1 MLRFMVTPLPPNGTN
16 GSFQWCIDFVSGDE
30 TSAVLEPAIGG
41 EGKAL
46 FVAGHGAGSHMNHR
60 SMLGL
65 SEVLRG
71 HGFDV
76 VRFNFLYR
84 EKGGGPPDR
93 MPKLQM
99 CMKSVVEKARQHTAP
114 GKKLIIGGRS
124 MGGRVASMLAAE
136 GFACDGLLLLAY
148 PLHPAG
154 KPGKLRDAH
163 LPDIKVPVLCM
174 NGTRDSLCQKDLMT
188 KAIDGL
194 GWQMHWLEGK
204 DHSFPVT
211 DEVGELA
218 ARWLGNI

>member
-1 MLRFMVTPLPPNGTN
+1 
-16 GSFQWCIDFVSGDE
+16 
-30 TSAVLEPAIGG
+30 VLEPAIGA

-46 FVAGHGAGSHMNHR
+46 FVAAHGAGSDMNHR
-60 SMLGL
+60 SMLKL

-71 HGFDV
+71 RGFDV

-84 EKGGGPPDR
+84 EKGGRAPDR

-99 CMKSVVEKARQHTAP
+99 CMKSVVDKARQYTES

-124 MGGRVASMLAAE
+124 MGGRVASMLTAE

-148 PLHPAG
+148 PLHPARQLER
-154 KPGKLRDAH
+154 LRDAH
-163 LPDIKVPVLCM
+163 LSRIQVPVLCI
-174 NGTRDSLCQKDLMT
+174 NGTRDLLCQQDKMS

-211 DEVGELA
+211 AEVGDLA
-218 ARWLGNI
+218 ARWLADL